1 MAIPQ
6 DQDNTTKPGGENISP
21 STTGESGSSE
31 YPNEKFLRY
40 PYKRIENDSDY
51 LKIDIIEFS
60 ENPLNF
66 ENLFVEESSTD
77 GKSVNYSV
85 APNATFA
92 IKTQSE
98 LSKSKTIKHTI
109 CLPIPETITDSSSIS
124 WGDGG
129 IGPVEAF
136 GVMFGQE
143 FIDKPSDAVTKA
155 IDALSSAGALGI
167 KDEKLRK
174 AITAALSGAAIG
186 SLGGNI
192 SGNQLISR
200 ATGQVFNPNLELLF
214 DGVGLRNFSFNF
226 EFFPRSKREALEV
239 NRIIRCIKRSMSAK
253 KNASG
258 NSSVKG
264 IFIAAPDIFQLNYM
278 RGSKKHPFLNRFLP
292 MALYDMQLNYTGS
305 NTYSTFWD
313 GTPSHITMTLSFKEL
328 NPIYK
333 EDYDELYK
341 DDPTSVGY

>member
-1 MAIPQ
+1 LI
-6 DQDNTTKPGGENISP
+6 
-21 STTGESGSSE
+21 
-31 YPNEKFLRY
+31 L
-40 PYKRIENDSDY
+40 
-51 LKIDIIEFS
+51 LEFS

-192 SGNQLISR
+192 SGQS
-200 ATGQVFNPNLELLF
+200 
-214 DGVGLRNFSFNF
+214 
-226 EFFPRSKREALEV
+226 
-239 NRIIRCIKRSMSAK
+239 
-253 KNASG
+253 
-258 NSSVKG
+258 
-264 IFIAAPDIFQLNYM
+264 
-278 RGSKKHPFLNRFLP
+278 
-292 MALYDMQLNYTGS
+292 
-305 NTYSTFWD
+305 TY
-313 GTPSHITMTLSFKEL
+313 I
-328 NPIYK
+328 
-333 EDYDELYK
+333 
-341 DDPTSVGY
+341 